1 MKRYAII
8 SLFPEFAESVARYGV
23 VRRGVEAGLIEVR
36 GINPRDYASDRHRRV
51 DDKAYGG
58 GPGMVM
64 QAEPLAAAI
73 ADGRRAADGP
83 VVMLSPQGERM
94 TQGWAE
100 RLAAAPGLVLVCGR
114 YEGVDER
121 VLASEIDIELSLGD
135 FVLSG
140 GELAAMAV
148 VDAVVRLLPGVLGD
162 AESSAQDSFSNGLL
176 DHPHYTRPEQWRG
189 ESVPAVLMSGD
200 HAAIARWRLQRA
212 LGHTWLKRP
221 EMLDELELDEEST
234 ALLREFIAGHGS

>member
-1 MKRYAII
+1 
-8 SLFPEFAESVARYGV
+8 
-23 VRRGVEAGLIEVR
+23 
-36 GINPRDYASDRHRRV
+36 
-51 DDKAYGG
+51 
-58 GPGMVM
+58 M
-64 QAEPLAAAI
+64 QPEPLSQAVAAA
-73 ADGRRAADGP
+73 RKRAAGP
-83 VVMLSPQGERM
+83 VVMMSPQGERF

-100 RLAAAPGLVLVCGR
+100 RLAREPGLVLVCGR

-121 VLASEIDIELSLGD
+121 VLASEVDIELSLGD

-148 VDAVVRLLPGVLGD
+148 IDAVARLLPGVLGD
-162 AESSAQDSFSNGLL
+162 EASSQQDSFSGGLL
-176 DHPHYTRPEQWRG
+176 DHAHYTRPERWRG
-189 ESVPAVLMSGD
+189 EPVPEVLLSGD

-221 EMLDELELDEEST
+221 ELLDELKLDEEST